1 MLKAE
6 KCTGLKTQLFGAAEE
21 RRIYMEQAATQN
33 KEQNT
38 EKKKRIFSGM
48 QPSGE
53 LTLGNYLGA
62 LKNWVK
68 LQDEYEC
75 IYSIMNMHAITVR
88 QEPAELRKRSLE
100 VLMQYIACGIDPEKS
115 ILFFQS
121 HVPAHAELSWI
132 LSCNTQMGE
141 LSRMTQFKD
150 KSTKH
155 ADNINAGLFTYPV
168 LMAADILLYQ
178 ADLVPV
184 GNDQL
189 QHIELTRDVATR
201 FNFHYGDT
209 FTIPE
214 AYIGKAGARVMSL
227 QTPENKM
234 SKSDPNPNG
243 YIWIL
248 DPEDVIIKKFKR
260 AVTDSGSEICASPEK
275 PGVTNLLTIYA
286 AVTGKTV
293 EEAEK
298 EFAGQGYGT
307 FKQAVGEAVAAE
319 LAPVRKRFD
328 ELAKD
333 KAYVEEIYKKG
344 AETASYI
351 AEKTMRKV
359 FKKVGFIAR

>member
-1 MLKAE
+1 
-6 KCTGLKTQLFGAAEE
+6 
-21 RRIYMEQAATQN
+21 MEQ
-33 KEQNT
+33 
-38 EKKKRIFSGM
+38 KKRIFSGM

-62 LKNWVK
+62 LKNWVP
-68 LQDEYEC
+68 LQDEYDC
-75 IYSIMNMHAITVR
+75 LYSIVDMHALTVR
-88 QEPAELRKRSLE
+88 QDPAELRKRSLD
-100 VLMQYIACGIDPEKS
+100 VLMQYMACGIDPEKS

-121 HVPAHAELSWI
+121 HVSAHAELAWI

-150 KSTKH
+150 KSQKH

-214 AYIGKAGARVMSL
+214 PFIPKTGARVMSL
-227 QTPENKM
+227 QAPENKM

-260 AVTDSGSEICASPEK
+260 AVTDSGSEVRAGEDK
-275 PGVTNLLTIYA
+275 PGITNLLTIYS
-286 AVTGKTV
+286 AVTGKSI
-293 EEAEK
+293 EDAEK
-298 EFAGQGYGT
+298 EFAGFGYGT

-319 LAPVRKRFD
+319 LAPVREKF
-328 ELAKD
+328 EQLKQD
-333 KAYVEEIYKKG
+333 KAYVEETYKKG
-344 AETASYI
+344 AEFAGRL
-351 AEKTMRKV
+351 AERTLRKV
-359 FKKVGFIAR
+359 YKKVGFIAK

>member
-1 MLKAE
+1 
-6 KCTGLKTQLFGAAEE
+6 
-21 RRIYMEQAATQN
+21 MEN
-33 KEQNT
+33 
-38 EKKKRIFSGM
+38 EKKKVLSCI
-48 QPSGE
+48 QPSGM

-62 LKNWVK
+62 LKNWIK
-68 LQDEYEC
+68 LQDDYDC
-75 IYSIMNMHAITVR
+75 MYSIMNMHAITVR
-88 QEPAELRKRSLE
+88 QEPAELRKRSME
-100 VLMQYIACGIDPEKS
+100 VLMQYMACGIDPEKS

-121 HVPAHAELSWI
+121 HVPAHAELAWV

-150 KSTKH
+150 KSKKH

-189 QHIELTRDVATR
+189 QHIELTRDVANR
-201 FNFHYGDT
+201 FNHYYGDT
-209 FTIPE
+209 FTVPE
-214 AYIGKAGARVMSL
+214 PYIGKAGARVMSL
-227 QTPENKM
+227 QSPENKM

-243 YIWIL
+243 YVWIL

-260 AVTDSGSEICASPEK
+260 AVTDSGNEIRAGEDK
-275 PGVTNLLTIYA
+275 PGVTNLLTIYS
-286 AVTGKTV
+286 AVSGKTI

-319 LAPVRKRFD
+319 LAPVRKRFE
-328 ELAKD
+328 ELSKD
-333 KAYVEEIYKKG
+333 KAYVEETYKKG
-344 AETASYI
+344 AETAAKI
-351 AEKTMRKV
+351 AYRTLNKV
-359 FKKVGFIAR
+359 YKKVGFIAR